1 MKRYLK
7 NWKHEHYSNEITFL
21 FSNINST
28 TKNNTILTD
37 IIDGILLLESTMI
50 KVLNKLISFR
60 LTLLKHKKLFA

>member
-7 NWKHEHYSNEITFL
+7 NWKHEHYSNKITYL

>member
-1 MKRYLK
+1 MNTIVK
-7 NWKHEHYSNEITFL
+7 ITFL